1 MFTHP
6 TDDYDFLV
14 QLDPLQL
21 PRYVHNVHADL
32 NLLTKRTKYVN
43 KDPQDESAS
52 VLPGYD
58 PAQLLFS
65 DLQVSLFSEIPLRL
79 VTDLIFLESL
89 LRHIQGLPRSFRWQS
104 AWRCLGSDSQ
114 GSSTLQSTRWILL
127 HAYQK
132 SQPTF
137 SSFLVMYTDSRPFF

>member
-65 DLQVSLFSEIPLRL
+65 DLQVSLF
-79 VTDLIFLESL
+79 
-89 LRHIQGLPRSFRWQS
+89 
-104 AWRCLGSDSQ
+104 
-114 GSSTLQSTRWILL
+114 
-127 HAYQK
+127 
-132 SQPTF
+132 
-137 SSFLVMYTDSRPFF
+137 